1 MESTPT
7 EPQQPPPLGET
18 EVAAVQLLPPT
29 DVEAADKA
37 HHAHMPPSTALLDMS
52 LVERLAKQ
60 RQQLEDQTAVLMSLI
75 DRQKTLT
82 GACA

>member
-1 MESTPT
+1 
-7 EPQQPPPLGET
+7 
-18 EVAAVQLLPPT
+18 
-29 DVEAADKA
+29 
-37 HHAHMPPSTALLDMS
+37 MPPSTALLDMS